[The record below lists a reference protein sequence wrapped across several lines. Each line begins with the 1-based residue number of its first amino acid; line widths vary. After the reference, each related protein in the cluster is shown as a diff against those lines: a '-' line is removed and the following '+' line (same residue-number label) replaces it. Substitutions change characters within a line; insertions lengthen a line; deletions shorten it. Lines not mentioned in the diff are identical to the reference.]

1 VGCILESNREYSNH
15 RVTLLA
21 GGVGGARMARAFRH
35 VLDPGHLTVVVNI
48 GDDTE
53 RYGVHVSADPD
64 TVLYT
69 LAGVV
74 GPHGWGREDDTHTVM
89 DSLAAMGFDTSFTLG
104 DKDLALC
111 LARTEMMDEGEPLS
125 QITASLQVGLG
136 LDDVTLLP
144 ASDDVV
150 RTFVQVD
157 GDEWLDFQE
166 YFVDRSHADN
176 VRALAY
182 VGADDASPAPGVV
195 AAIESADTLV
205 IAPSN
210 PPLSIWPILAIDGIE
225 AAVRNHSRR
234 VAVSPLFSGTA
245 LKGPAAQVMSGVG
258 LSEGTK
264 GVLEAY
270 RGLID
275 HLYIDV
281 SDTEDVAMGTD
292 FDVAIHTADTKLS
305 GPDEGAG
312 FARTLLREVAS

>member
-1 VGCILESNREYSNH
+1 MGCILESIREYSNL

-21 GGVGGARMARAFRH
+21 GGVGGARMARALRH

-53 RYGVHVSADPD
+53 RYGVHVAADPD

-74 GPHGWGREDDTHTVM
+74 GPDGWGRADDTFTVM
-89 DSLAAMGFDTSFTLG
+89 DSLSGMGFDTSFTLG

-125 QITASLQVGLG
+125 RATASLQAGLG

-150 RTFVQVD
+150 RTFVQID
-157 GDEWLDFQE
+157 GDAWLDFQE

-182 VGADDASPAPGVV
+182 IGAEEASPAPGVV
-195 AAIESADTLV
+195 AAIDSADTVV

-210 PPLSIWPILAIDGIE
+210 PPLSIWPMLAIDGIDT
-225 AAVRNHSRR
+225 AVRSHTHR
-234 VAVSPLFSGTA
+234 VAVSPLFSGAA
-245 LKGPAAQVMSGVG
+245 LKGPAEQVMSGVG
-258 LSEGTK
+258 LSPGTR

-275 HLYIDV
+275 YLYIDE
-281 SDTEDVAMGTD
+281 SDAEDVRLGAEFGV
-292 FDVAIHTADTKLS
+292 DVHTADTRLT
-305 GPDEGAG
+305 GVDEGAD
-312 FARTLLREVAS
+312 FVRALLRDVG

>member
-1 VGCILESNREYSNH
+1 
-15 RVTLLA
+15 
-21 GGVGGARMARAFRH
+21 MARALRH

-53 RYGVHVSADPD
+53 RYGVHVAADPD

-74 GPHGWGREDDTHTVM
+74 GPDGWGRADDTFTVM
-89 DSLAAMGFDTSFTLG
+89 DSLSGMGFDTSFTLG

-111 LARTEMMDEGEPLS
+111 LARTELLDEGEPLS
-125 QITASLQVGLG
+125 RITASLQAGLG

-150 RTFVQVD
+150 RTFVQID

-182 VGADDASPAPGVV
+182 IGAEEASPAPGVV
-195 AAIESADTLV
+195 AAIDSADTVV

-210 PPLSIWPILAIDGIE
+210 PPLSIWPMLAIDGID
-225 AAVRNHSRR
+225 AAVRSHTRR
-234 VAVSPLFSGTA
+234 VAVSPLFSGVA
-245 LKGPAAQVMSGVG
+245 LKGPAQQVMSGVG
-258 LSEGTK
+258 LSPGTK
-264 GVLEAY
+264 GVLQAY

-275 HLYIDV
+275 HLYIDEA
-281 SDTEDVAMGTD
+281 DADDVGLGAEFG
-292 FDVAIHTADTKLS
+292 VAVHTADTRLS
-305 GPDEGAG
+305 GADEGAG
-312 FARTLLREVAS
+312 FVRALLRKVG

>member
-1 VGCILESNREYSNH
+1 
-15 RVTLLA
+15 
-21 GGVGGARMARAFRH
+21 

-53 RYGVHVSADPD
+53 RYGVHVAADPD

-74 GPHGWGREDDTHTVM
+74 GPDGWGRADDTFTVM
-89 DSLAAMGFDTSFTLG
+89 DSLSGMGFDTSFTLG

-111 LARTEMMDEGEPLS
+111 LARTELLDEGEPLS
-125 QITASLQVGLG
+125 RITASLQAGLG

-150 RTFVQVD
+150 RTFVQID

-182 VGADDASPAPGVV
+182 IGADEASPAPGVV
-195 AAIESADTLV
+195 AAIDSADTVV

-210 PPLSIWPILAIDGIE
+210 PPLSIWPMLAIDGID
-225 AAVRNHSRR
+225 AAVRSHTRR
-234 VAVSPLFSGTA
+234 VAVSPLFSGAA
-245 LKGPAAQVMSGVG
+245 LKGPAQQVMSGVG
-258 LSEGTK
+258 LSPGTK

-275 HLYIDV
+275 HLYIAEADADDV
-281 SDTEDVAMGTD
+281 GLGAEFGVA
-292 FDVAIHTADTKLS
+292 VHTADTRLS
-305 GPDEGAG
+305 GADEGAG
-312 FARTLLREVAS
+312 FVRALLREVG